1 MTAAA
6 LDWWRGRSEREQI
19 LLGVMG
25 ALLALVILIF
35 AIILPI
41 VDGLA
46 SARERLDRATIASG
60 QVEARIA
67 AIDAAKRAP
76 LPPLGGPLAVI
87 VGTAATD
94 AGFTLERANAQGDDR
109 VAIAI
114 PAAKSTALF
123 GWLNDLRT
131 RGIFVET
138 INVRRNPDSSLAVEA
153 TLRRR
158 LP

>member
-1 MTAAA
+1 MIATFR
-6 LDWWRGRSEREQI
+6 DWWNGRSPREQI
-19 LLGVMG
+19 LLGVMA
-25 ALLALVILIF
+25 ALIALVLLIF

-76 LPPLGGPLAVI
+76 LPPLGGPLATV

-94 AGFTLERANAQGDDR
+94 AGFTLDRANAQGDDR
-109 VAIAI
+109 VTIAI
-114 PAAKSTALF
+114 PAAKSSALF
-123 GWLNDLRT
+123 GWLNDLRA
-131 RGIFVET
+131 RGIFAET

-153 TLRRR
+153 TLRRQ